1 MLKKY
6 IINSNVKRV
15 SSKKKNGELVKE
27 SLQFFLLKI
36 HLTNFLFVSKFLM
49 KSIINE

>member
-1 MLKKY
+1 MFRKY
-6 IINSNVKRV
+6 IINSNVKRA

-36 HLTNFLFVSKFLM
+36 HLTNSLFVSEFLM
-49 KSIINE
+49 KCIINE